1 MFNSARK
8 LLKKR
13 RESIILSL
21 ARVSEHV
28 KLEVV
33 RMRFLMWIL
42 VGLFLLTLTACP
54 KKDDGTATPAKADPT
69 AAAGDEGEY

>member
-8 LLKKR
+8 LFKKR
-13 RESIILSL
+13 RASIILSL

-42 VGLFLLTLTACP
+42 VALFLLTLTACP
-54 KKDDGTATPAKADPT
+54 KKDDGAAATKKADPT
-69 AAAGDEGEY
+69 AAAGDESEY